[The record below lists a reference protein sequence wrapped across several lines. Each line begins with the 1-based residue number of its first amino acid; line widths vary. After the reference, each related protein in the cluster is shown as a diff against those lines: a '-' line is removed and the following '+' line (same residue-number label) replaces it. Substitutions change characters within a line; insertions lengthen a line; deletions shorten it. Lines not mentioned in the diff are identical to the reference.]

1 MRKKLQVNVYNQG
14 QLRLYNQDCLQVFS
28 TLDSESVDLI
38 VTSPPYCMGK
48 KYENVS
54 DDVESFITMNRKA
67 ISKSQRVLRKGGSLC
82 WQVGFHVK
90 DSIVVPLDCLVYD
103 IVEKINRSLA
113 DDSKLYLHNRI
124 VWCFGHG
131 LNAEKRLSG
140 RYETIM
146 WFTKGKEYNFNLN
159 AIRIPQK
166 YPGKKYAKGIKAGQF
181 SGNVAGK
188 NPSDVWQIP
197 SDVWD
202 IPNVKA
208 NHIEKTEHPCQFP
221 IAIPQRLIKALTKP
235 GDVVMDPFSG
245 SGTTA
250 VACVLENR
258 KFIGCELKE
267 EYIEIADKRINEA
280 LNGDIKYRPDVPVI
294 EPDLSQK
301 VAQKP
306 EGFKW

>member
-1 MRKKLQVNVYNQG
+1 MQEIVYNEG
-14 QLRLYNQDCLQVFS
+14 QIRLFEDDCLKILPLFG
-28 TLDSESVDLI
+28 DESIDLI
-38 VTSPPYCMGK
+38 VTSPPYCMK
-48 KYENVS
+48 KEYENIS
-54 DDVESFITMNRKA
+54 DDIDSFKSLNMKVIRE
-67 ISKSQRVLRKGGSLC
+67 SQRLLKKGGSLC

-90 DSIVVPLDCLVYD
+90 DSIVVPLDILIYE
-103 IVEKINRSLA
+103 IVEEINKELK

-124 VWCFGHG
+124 VWSFGHG

-146 WFTKGKEYNFNLN
+146 WFTKGKNYDFDLDS
-159 AIRIPQK
+159 IRIPQK
-166 YPGKKYAKGIKAGQF
+166 YPGKKYSKGLKAGQF
-181 SGNVAGK
+181 SGNILGK
-188 NPSDVWQIP
+188 NP

-235 GDVVMDPFSG
+235 GSVIMDPFLG

-250 VACVLENR
+250 IACIIEKRN
-258 KFIGCELKE
+258 FIGCELKK
-267 EYIEIADKRINEA
+267 EYIEIAKHRIQDA
-280 LNGDIKYRPDVPVI
+280 LAGKIKCRPDVPVK
-294 EPDLSQK
+294 EPDIRQK

>member
-1 MRKKLQVNVYNQG
+1 MKRDLHQLNYDQGNIKLFHN
-14 QLRLYNQDCLQVFS
+14 DCIDVFS
-28 TLDSESVDLI
+28 ELQSECVDLI
-38 VTSPPYCMGK
+38 ITSPPYCMGK
-48 KYENVS
+48 EYESIS
-54 DDVESFITMNRKA
+54 DDINSFKKLNKKVIAESM
-67 ISKSQRVLRKGGSLC
+67 RVLKKGGSLC

-90 DSIVVPLDCLVYD
+90 DSVIIPLDCLIYD
-103 IVEKINRSLA
+103 IVGELNKSV
-113 DDSKLYLHNRI
+113 DSQSKLYLHNRI
-124 VWCFGHG
+124 IWTFGHG

-140 RYETIM
+140 RYETIL
-146 WFTKGKEYNFNLN
+146 WYTKGTEYLFNLD

-166 YPGKKYAKGIKAGQF
+166 YPGKRYSKGKKAGEF
-181 SGNVAGK
+181 SGNPLGK
-188 NPSDVWQIP
+188 NPSDVWE
-197 SDVWD
+197 

>member
-1 MRKKLQVNVYNQG
+1 MQEIVYNEG
-14 QLRLYNQDCLQVFS
+14 QIRLFEDDCLKILPLFG
-28 TLDSESVDLI
+28 DESIDLI
-38 VTSPPYCMGK
+38 VTSPPYCMK
-48 KYENVS
+48 KEYENIS
-54 DDVESFITMNRKA
+54 DDIDSFKSLNMKVIRE
-67 ISKSQRVLRKGGSLC
+67 SQRLLKKGGSLC

-90 DSIVVPLDCLVYD
+90 DSIVVPLDILIYE
-103 IVEKINRSLA
+103 IVEEINKELK

-124 VWCFGHG
+124 VWSFGHG

-146 WFTKGKEYNFNLN
+146 WFTKGKNYDFDLDS
-159 AIRIPQK
+159 IRIPQK
-166 YPGKKYAKGIKAGQF
+166 YPGKKYSKGLKAGQF
-181 SGNVAGK
+181 SGNILGK
-188 NPSDVWQIP
+188 NP

-235 GDVVMDPFSG
+235 GSVIMDPFLG

-250 VACVLENR
+250 IACIIEKRN
-258 KFIGCELKE
+258 FIGCELKK
-267 EYIEIADKRINEA
+267 EYIEIAKHRIQDA
-280 LNGDIKYRPDVPVI
+280 LDGKIKYRPDVPVK
-294 EPDLSQK
+294 EPDIRQK

>member
-1 MRKKLQVNVYNQG
+1 MSYRRRKLIYNQG
-14 QLRLYNQDCLQVFS
+14 QLQLYNKDCLKVFS
-28 TLDSESVDLI
+28 TLNNESIDLI
-38 VTSPPYCMGK
+38 ITSPPYCMGK
-48 KYENVS
+48 EYENVS
-54 DDVESFITMNRKA
+54 DDINSFIQLNKKA
-67 ISKSQRVLRKGGSLC
+67 ISESQRVLKKGGSLC
-82 WQVGFHVK
+82 WQIGFHVK
-90 DSIVVPLDCLVYD
+90 DSVVIPLDCLIYN
-103 IVEKINRSLA
+103 IVEDLNRSLEV
-113 DDSKLYLHNRI
+113 DSKLYLHNRI
-124 VWCFGHG
+124 VWSFGHG

-140 RYETIM
+140 RYETIL
-146 WFTKGKEYNFNLN
+146 WFTKGPEYRFDLD

-166 YPGKKYAKGIKAGQF
+166 YPGKRYSKGKKAGEF
-181 SGNVAGK
+181 SGNPLGK
-188 NPSDVWQIP
+188 NP

-221 IAIPQRLIKALTKP
+221 ITIPQRLIKALTCP

-250 VACVLENR
+250 IACILEER

-267 EYIEIADKRINEA
+267 EYIDIANKRITDA
-280 LNGDIKYRPDVPVI
+280 LEGNIKCRPDVPVM
-294 EPDLSQK
+294 EPDLSQR

>member
-1 MRKKLQVNVYNQG
+1 MKRDLHQLNYDQGNIKLLHN
-14 QLRLYNQDCLQVFS
+14 DCIDVFS
-28 TLDSESVDLI
+28 ELQSECVDLI
-38 VTSPPYCMGK
+38 ITSPPYCMGK
-48 KYENVS
+48 EYESIS
-54 DDVESFITMNRKA
+54 DDINSFKKLNKKVIAESM
-67 ISKSQRVLRKGGSLC
+67 RVLKKGGSLC

-90 DSIVVPLDCLVYD
+90 DSVIIPLDCLIYD
-103 IVEKINRSLA
+103 IVGELNKSV
-113 DDSKLYLHNRI
+113 DSQSKLYLHNRI
-124 VWCFGHG
+124 IWTFGHG

-140 RYETIM
+140 RYETIL
-146 WFTKGKEYNFNLN
+146 WYTKGTEYLFNLD

-166 YPGKKYAKGIKAGQF
+166 YPGKRYSKGKKAGEF
-181 SGNVAGK
+181 SGNPLGK
-188 NPSDVWQIP
+188 NPSDVWE
-197 SDVWD
+197 

>member
-1 MRKKLQVNVYNQG
+1 MERDLHQLNYDQGNIKLFHS
-14 QLRLYNQDCLQVFS
+14 DCIDVFS
-28 TLDSESVDLI
+28 ELQSECVDLI
-38 VTSPPYCMGK
+38 ITSPPYCMGK
-48 KYENVS
+48 EYESIS
-54 DDVESFITMNRKA
+54 DDINSFKKLNKKVIAESMRILK
-67 ISKSQRVLRKGGSLC
+67 KGGSLC

-90 DSIVVPLDCLVYD
+90 DSVIIPLDCLIYD
-103 IVEKINRSLA
+103 IVDVLNKSV
-113 DDSKLYLHNRI
+113 DSQSRLYLHNRI
-124 VWCFGHG
+124 IWTFGHG

-140 RYETIM
+140 RYETIL
-146 WFTKGKEYNFNLN
+146 WYTKGTEYLFNLD

-166 YPGKKYAKGIKAGQF
+166 YPGKKYSKGKKAGEF
-181 SGNVAGK
+181 SGNPLGK
-188 NPSDVWQIP
+188 NPSDVWE
-197 SDVWD
+197 

-258 KFIGCELKE
+258 KFIGCEVKE

>member
-1 MRKKLQVNVYNQG
+1 MQEIVYNEG
-14 QLRLYNQDCLQVFS
+14 QIRLFEDDCLKILPLFG
-28 TLDSESVDLI
+28 DESIDLI
-38 VTSPPYCMGK
+38 VTSPPYCMK
-48 KYENVS
+48 KEYENIS
-54 DDVESFITMNRKA
+54 DDIDSFKSLNMKVIRE
-67 ISKSQRVLRKGGSLC
+67 SQRLLKKGGSLC

-90 DSIVVPLDCLVYD
+90 DSIVVPLDILIYE
-103 IVEKINRSLA
+103 IVEEINKELK

-124 VWCFGHG
+124 VWSFGHG

-146 WFTKGKEYNFNLN
+146 WFTKGKNYNFDLDS
-159 AIRIPQK
+159 IRIPQK
-166 YPGKKYAKGIKAGQF
+166 YPGKKYSKGLKAGQF
-181 SGNVAGK
+181 SGNILGK
-188 NPSDVWQIP
+188 NP

-235 GDVVMDPFSG
+235 GSVIMDPFLG

-250 VACVLENR
+250 IACIIEKRN
-258 KFIGCELKE
+258 FIGCELKK
-267 EYIEIADKRINEA
+267 EYIEIAKHRIQDA
-280 LNGDIKYRPDVPVI
+280 LDGKIKCRPDVPVK
-294 EPDLSQK
+294 EPDIRQK

>member
-1 MRKKLQVNVYNQG
+1 MQEIVYNEG
-14 QLRLYNQDCLQVFS
+14 QIRLFEEDCLKILPLFG
-28 TLDSESVDLI
+28 DESIDLI
-38 VTSPPYCMGK
+38 VTSPPYCMK
-48 KYENVS
+48 KEYENIS
-54 DDVESFITMNRKA
+54 DDIDSFKSLNMKVIRE
-67 ISKSQRVLRKGGSLC
+67 SQRLLKKGGSLC

-90 DSIVVPLDCLVYD
+90 DSIVVPLDILIYE
-103 IVEKINRSLA
+103 IVEDLNKELKA
-113 DDSKLYLHNRI
+113 DSKLYLHNRI
-124 VWCFGHG
+124 VWSFGHG

-146 WFTKGKEYNFNLN
+146 WFTKGKNYDFDLDS
-159 AIRIPQK
+159 IRIPQK
-166 YPGKKYAKGIKAGQF
+166 YPGKKYSKGIKAGQF
-181 SGNVAGK
+181 SGNVLGK
-188 NPSDVWQIP
+188 NP

-235 GDVVMDPFSG
+235 GSVIMDPFLG

-250 VACVLENR
+250 IACIIEKRN
-258 KFIGCELKE
+258 FIGCELKK
-267 EYIEIADKRINEA
+267 EYIEIAKHRIQDA
-280 LNGDIKYRPDVPVI
+280 FDGKIKCRPDVPVK
-294 EPDLSQK
+294 EPDTRQK

>member
-1 MRKKLQVNVYNQG
+1 MQEIVYNEG
-14 QLRLYNQDCLQVFS
+14 QIRLFEDDCLKILPLFG
-28 TLDSESVDLI
+28 DESIDLI
-38 VTSPPYCMGK
+38 VTSPPYCMK
-48 KYENVS
+48 KEYENIS
-54 DDVESFITMNRKA
+54 DDIDSFKSLNMKVIRE
-67 ISKSQRVLRKGGSLC
+67 SQRLLKKGGSLC

-90 DSIVVPLDCLVYD
+90 DSIVVPLDILIYE
-103 IVEKINRSLA
+103 IVEEINKELK

-124 VWCFGHG
+124 VWSFGHG

-146 WFTKGKEYNFNLN
+146 WFTKGKNYNFDLDS
-159 AIRIPQK
+159 IRIPQK
-166 YPGKKYAKGIKAGQF
+166 YPGKKYSKGLKAGQF
-181 SGNVAGK
+181 SGNILGK
-188 NPSDVWQIP
+188 NP

-235 GDVVMDPFSG
+235 GNVIMDPFLG

-250 VACVLENR
+250 IACIIEKRN
-258 KFIGCELKE
+258 FIGCELKK
-267 EYIEIADKRINEA
+267 EYIEIAKHRIQDA
-280 LNGDIKYRPDVPVI
+280 LDGKIKCRPDVPVK
-294 EPDLSQK
+294 EPDIRQK

>member
-1 MRKKLQVNVYNQG
+1 MKRDLHQLNYDQGNIKLFHNNCI
-14 QLRLYNQDCLQVFS
+14 DVFS
-28 TLDSESVDLI
+28 ELQSECVDLI
-38 VTSPPYCMGK
+38 ITSPPYCMGK
-48 KYENVS
+48 EYESIS
-54 DDVESFITMNRKA
+54 DDINSFKKLNKKVIAESM
-67 ISKSQRVLRKGGSLC
+67 RVLKKGGSLC

-90 DSIVVPLDCLVYD
+90 DSVIIPLDCLIYD
-103 IVEKINRSLA
+103 IVGELNKSV
-113 DDSKLYLHNRI
+113 DSQSKLYLHNRI
-124 VWCFGHG
+124 IWTFGHG

-140 RYETIM
+140 RYETIL
-146 WFTKGKEYNFNLN
+146 WYTKGTEYLFNLD

-166 YPGKKYAKGIKAGQF
+166 YPGKRYSKGKKAGEF
-181 SGNVAGK
+181 SGNPLGK
-188 NPSDVWQIP
+188 NPSDVWE
-197 SDVWD
+197 

-235 GDVVMDPFSG
+235 ADVVMDPFSG

-280 LNGDIKYRPDVPVI
+280 LNGDIKYRPDVPII
-294 EPDLSQK
+294 EPDLLQK

>member
-1 MRKKLQVNVYNQG
+1 MKRDLHQLNYDQGNIKLFHN
-14 QLRLYNQDCLQVFS
+14 DCIDVFS
-28 TLDSESVDLI
+28 ELQSECVDLI
-38 VTSPPYCMGK
+38 ITSPPYCMGK
-48 KYENVS
+48 EYESIS
-54 DDVESFITMNRKA
+54 DDINSFKKLNKKVIAESM
-67 ISKSQRVLRKGGSLC
+67 RVLKKGGSLC

-90 DSIVVPLDCLVYD
+90 DSVIIPLDCLIYD
-103 IVEKINRSLA
+103 IVGELNKSV
-113 DDSKLYLHNRI
+113 DPQSKLYLHNRI
-124 VWCFGHG
+124 IWTFGHG

-140 RYETIM
+140 RYETIL
-146 WFTKGKEYNFNLN
+146 WYTKGTEYLFNLD

-166 YPGKKYAKGIKAGQF
+166 YPGKRYSKGKKAGEF
-181 SGNVAGK
+181 SGNPLGK
-188 NPSDVWQIP
+188 NPSDVWE
-197 SDVWD
+197 